1 MDPHP
6 VRMALPSTPCVDAPS
21 GQRAAQRVGGRAK
34 RASRSRAR
42 WKKKGCLSAALSS
55 RGDDH
60 RTHPSNDLH
69 PPHRESPG
77 ETSPS
82 VEGLPRQG
90 RGEAGKGRGPRV
102 ATQRVGRRAKRAS
115 RPAPD
120 KRKGLPFGSPLL
132 FPQRQGS
139 HQCRIHARNHLEKQA
154 PLLRG
159 CPDRGGE
166 RQAKGGAHA
175 LRRNVWGDVRNAR
188 RVPRQIKEKG
198 CRKAALFFYLAE
210 RGGFEPPRRYKRLPD
225 FESGTFNHSATS
237 PGGPRRTGDAHH
249 TRK

>member
-1 MDPHP
+1 MT
-6 VRMALPSTPCVDAPS
+6 LPSTPCVDAPS
-21 GQRAAQRVGGRAK
+21 GQRAAQRVG
-34 RASRSRAR
+34 
-42 WKKKGCLSAALSS
+42 
-55 RGDDH
+55 
-60 RTHPSNDLH
+60 
-69 PPHRESPG
+69 
-77 ETSPS
+77 
-82 VEGLPRQG
+82 
-90 RGEAGKGRGPRV
+90 
-102 ATQRVGRRAKRAS
+102 RRAKRAS
-115 RPAPD
+115 CPAPD

-132 FPQRQGS
+132 FPQRQGN

-175 LRRNVWGDVRNAR
+175 LPRNVWGDARNAR

-198 CRKAALFFYLAE
+198 CLSAALFFYLAERGGLSGASMHPTLPRYALQGQPTAVRFCSCRTVEPRREFSSPRIKGVDHYNNRLHLPNVGQEKSRPVGGFLLYLAE

>member
-1 MDPHP
+1 MDPRP

-115 RPAPD
+115 CPAPD
-120 KRKGLPFGSPLL
+120 KRKGLPFGSPFLL
-132 FPQRQGS
+132 SGGEGGSLSHTTPKTLAAQDLAPEAPAQGVQGS
-139 HQCRIHARNHLEKQA
+139 VHVNSPPAQCQVAHL
-154 PLLRG
+154 
-159 CPDRGGE
+159 D
-166 RQAKGGAHA
+166 
-175 LRRNVWGDVRNAR
+175 
-188 RVPRQIKEKG
+188 
-198 CRKAALFFYLAE
+198 
-210 RGGFEPPRRYKRLPD
+210 
-225 FESGTFNHSATS
+225 HSATHIPPV
-237 PGGPRRTGDAHH
+237 PGADLPVNQDLSALTKLVIVLPKICRAPTAIRAIQAVRIVAGEIIMILTHKNTLARWA
-249 TRK
+249 